1 MAEKVR
7 WPIVSR
13 TLYARSFARRVWPAD
28 VYEQVARRYV
38 VEKAVRI
45 ALVIVALPAALPI
58 FLLKMI
64 GLLAEWLDDNLVR
77 LVRPATNV
85 VDRYANRTQAIR
97 QQAAAKYGFQTREE
111 A

>member
-1 MAEKVR
+1 MADKER

-13 TLYARSFARRVWPAD
+13 TLYARQFASRVWPAD
-28 VYEQVARRYV
+28 VFEQVARRYA

-45 ALVIVALPAALPI
+45 ALVIVALPVALPI
-58 FLLKMI
+58 LLLTMV
-64 GLLAEWLDDNLVR
+64 GRLAEWLDDNLVW

-97 QQAAAKYGFQTREE
+97 QQAAAKYGFQTGEE